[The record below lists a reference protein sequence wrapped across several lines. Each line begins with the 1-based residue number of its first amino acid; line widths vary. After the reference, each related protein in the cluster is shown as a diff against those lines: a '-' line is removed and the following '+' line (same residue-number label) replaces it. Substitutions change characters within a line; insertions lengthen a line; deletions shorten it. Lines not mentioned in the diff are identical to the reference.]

1 MAIVFSMSQSEVT
14 AYINAQP
21 EPKKSTLSAVR
32 KAILEIEP
40 ELEQVIAWKAP
51 VFKFNGKYVAG
62 LCAFKTHL
70 TYSPQSPEVM
80 SSLAKE
86 LKVYVTSKSSFQ
98 FDVDK
103 PLPKSLLTK
112 LIKARLK
119 EVR

>member
-1 MAIVFSMSQSEVT
+1 MSQSEVT
-14 AYINAQP
+14 AYINALP
-21 EPKKSTLSAVR
+21 EPKKSTLSAIR

-51 VFKFNGKYVAG
+51 VFKFNGQYVVG
-62 LCAFKTHL
+62 LCAFKNHL
-70 TYSPQSPEVM
+70 TYSPQSAEVM
-80 SSLAKE
+80 ISLAQE
-86 LKVYVTSKSSFQ
+86 LEGYVTSKSSFQ